1 MWRLDAISN
10 NNFTRQRR
18 WQLLGRVLALSFTV
32 SLALVTLVTAASLD
46 SKSISE
52 LRAAKEQLEK
62 VAQQKREA
70 AKEKAADAQAAK
82 EEIAKLDKSISAT
95 QGRIVKTSADITN
108 TEGEIGSLSN
118 QITQKESDIEQKKG
132 NIQTTLRK
140 FFKMQLV
147 NQEVGYVGI
156 IFGQEGISKKIR
168 DDKNYTSVKRELDRQ
183 KADLMAVKADLEQEK
198 KKQEEKKVALQNYRQ
213 QQEIQKLDLSEQ
225 EQRQAA
231 LKKDAEVAYA
241 SLKQEEK
248 DAINKEAEVE
258 AIITRKIQESLRST
272 TGIRASG
279 QGTPVSQGNIIGH
292 LGSTG
297 FSTGPH
303 VHFSVFTPQ
312 GATVNPRTR
321 LGSNYIWPVADY
333 HITQEYGAA
342 NWRNPVYS
350 FHNGIDLAGPAGQPV
365 YAAADGKIILDEYYG
380 GYGNAV
386 VIEHADGW
394 LTLYGHMTGK

>member
-1 MWRLDAISN
+1 MWQSDVILN
-10 NNFTRQRR
+10 NKFRYRRR
-18 WQLLGRVLALSFTV
+18 WLVLGWSLALLATLN
-32 SLALVTLVTAASLD
+32 LALVTVVTAASLD

-82 EEIAKLDKSISAT
+82 EEIAKLDKSINAT
-95 QGRIVKTSADITN
+95 QGRIVKTSTDITN
-108 TEGEIGSLSN
+108 TEGQIGSLSE

-168 DDKNYTSVKRELDRQ
+168 DDKNYASVKRELDRQ
-183 KADLMAVKADLEQEK
+183 KADLMVVKADLEHEKQDQET
-198 KKQEEKKVALQNYRQ
+198 KKVALQNYRQ
-213 QQEIQKLDLSEQ
+213 QQEIQKRDLSEQ

-231 LKKDAEVAYA
+231 LKQDAEVAYA

-248 DAINKEAEVE
+248 DAVNKEAEVE
-258 AIITRKIQESLRST
+258 AIITRKIQESLRLGS
-272 TGIRASG
+272 GIRASG

-303 VHFSVFTPQ
+303 IHFSVFTPQ

-321 LGSNYIWPVADY
+321 LGSNYIWPVVDY
-333 HITQEYGAA
+333 RITQEYGAA

-386 VIEHADGW
+386 VIEHSDGW
-394 LTLYGHMTGK
+394 LTLYGHMTGR